1 MSEQQRKRAARKAIT
16 GNVVAL
22 NQVLSLSEADFLAV
36 VNACVEREIVNDGQQ
51 RAFLDTLCGKTLQA
65 RVQDF
70 LTQITSVVGML
81 PDYLDDFVLILFNAD
96 TLLTQSA
103 AKEVAKKY
111 GYNLPKYESAS
122 GSVAD
127 SVGPA
132 PKLLKYEPAGGSAPA
147 VVSDS
152 AVGPSPIDTTNA
164 GSAQSS
170 SSQLSEQGKD
180 SEEVTSDAWGF
191 GSKKEKKN
199 DEEKAADD
207 IVYKYKV
214 NETGERGVVLIIN
227 NVYFKEKDKA
237 DRTSSNEDAKRL
249 EELFKGLRYQVI
261 VQEDLEAA
269 EIRKKVSAIAA
280 GVVTKKHDSFICC
293 ILSHGN
299 PKGIEGVDG
308 ETVTVPELA
317 NIVNSKE
324 CSALHGKP
332 KIFFFQAC
340 RGTEVP
346 EPSTADSSVPWPPK
360 EEEMVADG
368 IARALPPEADFLFG
382 FSTSDGNVAARGVY
396 TGSQYIKALCEFISK
411 HSSKLSLY
419 ELLLLVNYK
428 VSENPI
434 DYKMSYKYHQMPE
447 IRSTLRGK
455 FYFKK

>member
-1 MSEQQRKRAARKAIT
+1 M
-16 GNVVAL
+16 
-22 NQVLSLSEADFLAV
+22 
-36 VNACVEREIVNDGQQ
+36 
-51 RAFLDTLCGKTLQA
+51 
-65 RVQDF
+65 
-70 LTQITSVVGML
+70 
-81 PDYLDDFVLILFNAD
+81 
-96 TLLTQSA
+96 
-103 AKEVAKKY
+103 
-111 GYNLPKYESAS
+111 
-122 GSVAD
+122 
-127 SVGPA
+127 
-132 PKLLKYEPAGGSAPA
+132 
-147 VVSDS
+147 
-152 AVGPSPIDTTNA
+152 
-164 GSAQSS
+164 
-170 SSQLSEQGKD
+170 
-180 SEEVTSDAWGF
+180 TSDAFGF
-191 GSKKEKKN
+191 GSKKK
-199 DEEKAADD
+199 DENKVADD

-214 NETGERGVVLIIN
+214 NETGEHGVVLIIN

-237 DRTSSNEDAKRL
+237 DRKSSTEDAKRL
-249 EELFKGLRYQVI
+249 KELFDSLRYQVI
-261 VQEDLEAA
+261 VQEDLEGA
-269 EIRKKVSAIAA
+269 EIKTKVSAIAA

-299 PKGIEGVDG
+299 PAGIEGVDG
-308 ETVTVPELA
+308 KTVSVPELA

-346 EPSTADSSVPWPPK
+346 EPSTADSSVPWPLK

-411 HSSKLSLY
+411 YSSGLSLY

-428 VSENPI
+428 VSENPV